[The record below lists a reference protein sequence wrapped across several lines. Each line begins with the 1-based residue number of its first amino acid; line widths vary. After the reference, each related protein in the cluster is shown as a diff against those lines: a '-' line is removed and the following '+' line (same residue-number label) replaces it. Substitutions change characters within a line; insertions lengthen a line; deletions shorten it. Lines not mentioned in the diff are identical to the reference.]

1 MVSYIMT
8 EAENLLAELIWER
21 EPLGS
26 GELVKLASQ
35 RLGWKKSTT
44 YTVLRKICENDIF
57 QNKGAVV
64 TSKISRE
71 GPWFLSLAKFS
82 CTKGFSHMFV
92 FIAGASKI
100 GLEKAQAVDNRRLSQ
115 IPFAIL
121 EIVFALAGAITK
133 ISDSHNEM
141 CSGLYSSISKLS
153 T

>member
-71 GPWFLSLAKFS
+71 EYMGSKGEQHPEENHNGSRPNFVPAFLKRKKPGKNDIEELVTLIEEYK
-82 CTKGFSHMFV
+82 
-92 FIAGASKI
+92 
-100 GLEKAQAVDNRRLSQ
+100 D
-115 IPFAIL
+115 
-121 EIVFALAGAITK
+121 
-133 ISDSHNEM
+133 
-141 CSGLYSSISKLS
+141 
-153 T
+153 